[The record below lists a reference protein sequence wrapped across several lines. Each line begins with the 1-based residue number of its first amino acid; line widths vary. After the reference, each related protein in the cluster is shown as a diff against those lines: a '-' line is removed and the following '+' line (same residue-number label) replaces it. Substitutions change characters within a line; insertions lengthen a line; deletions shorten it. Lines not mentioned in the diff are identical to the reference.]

1 MTKIIQDVKPA
12 GTASAYVEKPFDEAK
27 TELEANGYEIIS
39 LPQFAKLRIDQGK
52 DSHVANYGAYT
63 REGFLYVPQKG
74 IFLVRNSPIMANAK
88 EATQCHRSGKE
99 FYLTNEQVEEALKN
113 SIKIKNSKAIP
124 TNRFGENELTAY
136 AFGDSAEAYGNFLK
150 QAKINEMPVW
160 LANVTDKAFARQ
172 AWLHWL
178 DSDSQSD
185 LNGNYRNLGY
195 DAVRGVRNASADE
208 GSASTPR
215 KIISIETLL
224 NEASRTES
232 FAQDQIKILNN
243 ILEQK
248 GYIITKR

>member
-1 MTKIIQDVKPA
+1 MTNIVQDVKPT
-12 GTASAYVEKPFDEAK
+12 GTASAYVERPFDEAK
-27 TELEANGYEIIS
+27 AELESNGYQIIS
-39 LPQFAKLRIDQGK
+39 LPQFAKLRIEQGK

-88 EATQCHRSGKE
+88 EATQCHRNGKE

-113 SIKIKNSKAIP
+113 SIKVKNSKPIP

-160 LANVTDKAFARQ
+160 LANVEKKPFARQ

-178 DSDSQSD
+178 GSGSQSD
-185 LNGNYRNLGY
+185 LDGNYGGLSYNN
-195 DAVRGVRNASADE
+195 AVRGVKSASADE
-208 GSASTPR
+208 GSASVAKNLYSPETFF
-215 KIISIETLL
+215 KACTKAGISIQGDLE
-224 NEASRTES
+224 N
-232 FAQDQIKILNN
+232 KIRGNL
-243 ILEQK
+243 K
-248 GYIITKR
+248 